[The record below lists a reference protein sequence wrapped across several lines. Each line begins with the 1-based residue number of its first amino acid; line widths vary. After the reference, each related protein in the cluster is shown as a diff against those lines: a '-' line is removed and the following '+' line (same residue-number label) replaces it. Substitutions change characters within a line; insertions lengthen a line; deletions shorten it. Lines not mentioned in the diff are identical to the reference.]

1 MSATSVQRDERTAA
15 VENASYR
22 WGYLVMSFGVLVL
35 VMYRSFAR
43 DESNWDL
50 LALVVGGGIVTSVYQ
65 GANRCA
71 DPGMG
76 AHLGCRGGRRRHRGG
91 DHDVCALVGAVALR
105 TERASRSD

>member
-1 MSATSVQRDERTAA
+1 MSATSVQRDERTGA

-43 DESNWDL
+43 GESSWDL

-65 GANRCA
+65 GANRV
-71 DPGMG
+71 
-76 AHLGCRGGRRRHRGG
+76 LTRGW
-91 DHDVCALVGAVALR
+91 VQTSVVTVVVAAIVAAIVTFVRL
-105 TERASRSD
+105 